1 MNHLALL
8 FICILSLE
16 VLLYSNFIVLLETNF
31 RLLKKASNVLL
42 NKNISDHWKE
52 LVIPAYA
59 KQLMKTSIKI
69 LLILIFVSS
78 LFLIIDFFVINFL
91 TLVFSLLGIIE
102 SLGFMSGYIFLRQ
115 LYKNE

>member
-1 MNHLALL
+1 MNHLALF

-16 VLLYSNFIVLLETNF
+16 VFLYSNFIVLLETNLQ
-31 RLLKKASNVLL
+31 LLKKVSHVIL

-59 KQLMKTSIKI
+59 KQLMKTSLKI
-69 LLILIFVSS
+69 LLILIFISS
-78 LFLIIDFFVINFL
+78 FFFIADFFISNFL
-91 TLVFSLLGIIE
+91 TLILSLLGVME
-102 SLGFMSGYIFLRQ
+102 SLAFMFGYIFMRK